1 MKLVQAVGDR
11 RTVTALT
18 AALALAF
25 CAAGAAQAGTTRSA
39 DFCSVSKGV
48 AKQLSNI
55 QGSLTSASGPA
66 ELKAKWGAITS
77 AEPALKSTAPG
88 KLKKPLNN
96 VLGLANLVAGYLQS
110 AGWNIAGLLPHQAT
124 LTVRLT
130 KVQPSLAALDKYWK
144 GTCHFK
150 F

>member
-48 AKQLSNI
+48 AENLANLQKQ
-55 QGSLTSASGPA
+55 LTSASGSA
-66 ELKAKWGAITS
+66 QLKAKYGAITA
-77 AEPALKSTAPG
+77 AEPALKSTAPRN
-88 KLKKPLNN
+88 LKKPLDK
-96 VLGLANLVAGYLQS
+96 VLGLANLVGGYLQDANWS
-110 AGWNIAGLLPHQAT
+110 IAGLLPHAAT
-124 LTVRLT
+124 LSAQAT